1 MVSAGRLAQSTS
13 LSPDNR
19 PVCEAAVERRA
30 HRCALPRI
38 VWDAAFANSGLWE
51 ASDAEDS
58 DSDMSEEE
66 PPTKPPR
73 PAPRRP
79 PPPPPR

>member
-1 MVSAGRLAQSTS
+1 MVRTMEFCLAVFTAFFVAKDYDANHE
-13 LSPDNR
+13 L
-19 PVCEAAVERRA
+19 V
-30 HRCALPRI
+30 PRI